1 MRGFLGFALVA
12 AVMASATGPAMAL
25 SVSDC
30 DGFAASAQALVEPWE
45 QNTRTFYKGQVRI
58 AYIDTVEPACCSS
71 QLLVLIP
78 NKNSE
83 MGERLCQLVSDH
95 GNQGF
100 AGIDFAK
107 ITTSYDANK
116 GLLVSFPY
124 GQMKEDGSGTVQ
136 RMGRIRINLATVTV
150 RPE

>member
-1 MRGFLGFALVA
+1 MRGFLGFVLVA
-12 AVMASATGPAMAL
+12 AITASASGPAMAL

-45 QNTRTFYKGQVRI
+45 KNTRTFYNGQVRL
-58 AYIDTVEPACCSS
+58 AYVDTIEPACCSS

-78 NKNSE
+78 NKDSE
-83 MGERLCQLVSDH
+83 MGERLCRLVSDH

-100 AGIDFAK
+100 SGIDFAK
-107 ITTSYDANK
+107 ITTRYDAKK

-136 RMGRIRINLATVTV
+136 HVGRIRINLAHVTVT
-150 RPE
+150 PE